1 MTLDPYIPFQNR
13 YIDVGAGGRQ
23 PFTFTVTTNV
33 SWLDLSLTSGSISPS
48 APEQRVY
55 VSVKDWSQ
63 VSGAE
68 AAVVNFNATCPGQP
82 MLNVPVTF
90 IANHTVPASN
100 FAGDTSCYIPRL
112 GTDTVR
118 PGFVEGD
125 GVISIEA
132 VSMGLEG
139 TFAAKSGDHALG
151 THDE

>member
-13 YIDVGAGGRQ
+13 YIDVGAAGPQ

-68 AAVVNFNATCPGQP
+68 IAVVNFNATSTGQP

-90 IANHTVPASN
+90 IANHTIPASN
-100 FAGDTSCYIPRL
+100 FIGNVGSCCIHCPLVLTQFGQDSLR
-112 GTDTVR
+112 VMER
-118 PGFVEGD
+118 FRW
-125 GVISIEA
+125 
-132 VSMGLEG
+132 
-139 TFAAKSGDHALG
+139 KR
-151 THDE
+151 